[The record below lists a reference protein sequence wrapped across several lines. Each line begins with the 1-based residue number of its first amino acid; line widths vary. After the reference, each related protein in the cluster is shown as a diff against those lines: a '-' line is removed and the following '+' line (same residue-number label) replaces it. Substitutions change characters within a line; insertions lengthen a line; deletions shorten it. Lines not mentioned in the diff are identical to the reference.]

1 MWFTQGVNL
10 LTWLTFLWTCGT
22 SFALISTGSAWRDYI
37 PEEGVDMANEV
48 DKTSTRL
55 SLASVVKL
63 VDNLISAPVD
73 GEVVILSVESG
84 SYFGL
89 DEIGSEIWR
98 QLETPTRVDLLCD
111 SLATK
116 YAADRLTI
124 EHDVIAL
131 LESLVAEGLVS
142 VHA

>member
-1 MWFTQGVNL
+1 
-10 LTWLTFLWTCGT
+10 
-22 SFALISTGSAWRDYI
+22 
-37 PEEGVDMANEV
+37 MANEV